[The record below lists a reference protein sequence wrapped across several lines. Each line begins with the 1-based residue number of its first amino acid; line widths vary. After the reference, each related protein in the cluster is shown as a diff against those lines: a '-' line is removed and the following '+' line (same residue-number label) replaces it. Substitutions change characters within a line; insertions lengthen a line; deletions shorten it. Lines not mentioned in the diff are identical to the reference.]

1 MALDGI
7 GNSYNMAS
15 ARLPQQPS
23 LMARVNRLDSAVDQ
37 GMLSQGLGSASANIA
52 SFNQN
57 VVQPA
62 LSEELR
68 DKSLRWA
75 SQMFVENKL
84 NLTVA
89 AASQHSTQKLREIGS
104 TTDELLHSPAR
115 AGYTKALRLGNE
127 TVSLKSALSEKGKL
141 AKVIRRNT
149 FEWPVK
155 LLSLFQE
162 MDYKALFRE
171 RMEDNFKPIKDLLTN
186 SPDKQL
192 GSGLARVFGFG
203 LMAYDICKNAKETFL
218 KSRQNGD
225 GLLSATGK
233 TLANIAKSTL
243 QDMTSWEAGSLG
255 FVIGRTLLPI
265 TLFSVPIVGVL
276 VGVVAG
282 TVTHQCIERLFSDKK
297 QKSHVPE
304 ASAQNSPEFAN
315 TNPFKQAV

>member
-7 GNSYNMAS
+7 GNFNMAS
-15 ARLPQQPS
+15 TRLPQQPS
-23 LMARVNRLDSAVDQ
+23 LMGRINQLDQAAGSGLMQPGLKDFNTDTAAFNHSAVP
-37 GMLSQGLGSASANIA
+37 
-52 SFNQN
+52 
-57 VVQPA
+57 PA
-62 LSEELR
+62 ITEELR

-89 AASQHSTQKLREIGS
+89 AASQYSAQRKRELGS

-127 TVSLKSALSEKGKL
+127 TISLKSALSEKGKL

-155 LLSLFQE
+155 LRSLFQE

-171 RMEDNFKPIKDLLTN
+171 RMEDNFKPIKDLLKN

-203 LMAYDICKNAKETFL
+203 LMTYDICKNAKEAFL

-255 FVIGRTLLPI
+255 FVLGRTLLPI

-282 TVTHQCIERLFSDKK
+282 TLTHQCIERLFSNKK
-297 QKSHVPE
+297 PKSPVLEAPE
-304 ASAQNSPEFAN
+304 QNSPDFVS